1 MFVVNTN
8 MMLNR
13 ASKSVRDFKVV
24 IYLILNQIRNARNPL
39 NGNVLISRD
48 DEIARSCIAR
58 ESVIETGAQQKPAHV
73 INKIP
78 HR

>member
-48 DEIARSCIAR
+48 DGREEIARSCIAR
-58 ESVIETGAQQKPAHV
+58 ESVIKVV
-73 INKIP
+73 IYLIL
-78 HR
+78 